1 MLTYT
6 DKDAH
11 YFGHVR
17 REVEPALPA
26 QCGRVLEL
34 GCGAGATLG
43 WLRQRAGTS
52 QTTGVEIF
60 ADAAARAAQQADVVH
75 CLDFEKH
82 PLPYERAEFDTIL
95 CLDVLEHMVDP
106 WAVVHRLVT
115 QHLAPGGTLV
125 VTVPNIQHHTVVLP
139 LLLKGRW
146 EYEEAGI
153 LDRTHLRFF
162 SRHSAVAL
170 VTHSELTAATCT
182 PLSFAQNRLKRA
194 INCATGR
201 LFEGLITPQ
210 YLLSARKLQRGGLR

>member
-1 MLTYT
+1 MQTYT
-6 DKDAH
+6 DKDTH

-17 REVEPALPA
+17 REVEPALPT

-43 WLRQRAGTS
+43 WLRQRPGTTH
-52 QTTGVEIF
+52 TTGIEIF

-75 CLDFEKH
+75 CLDFERNT
-82 PLPYERAEFDTIL
+82 LPGPHTAFDTIL

-106 WAVVHRLVT
+106 WQVVHRLVT

-146 EYEEAGI
+146 QYEEAGI

-162 SRHSAVAL
+162 SRHSAVSLLA
-170 VTHSELTAATCT
+170 HAELSPATCT
-182 PLSFAQNRLKRA
+182 PLSFAENRLKRV
-194 INCATGR
+194 INQATGR

-210 YLLSARKLQRGGLR
+210 YLLSARKHHGGGLR

>member
-6 DKDAH
+6 DKDTH

-17 REVEPALPA
+17 REVEPVLPA
-26 QCGRVLEL
+26 RCGRVLEL

-43 WLRQRAGTS
+43 WLRQRTGTTH
-52 QTTGVEIF
+52 TTGVEIF
-60 ADAAARAAQQADVVH
+60 ADAAARAALQADVVH
-75 CLDFEKH
+75 CLDFERSA
-82 PLPYERAEFDTIL
+82 LPGDSTRFDTIL

-106 WAVVHRLVT
+106 WQIVHRLVT
-115 QHLAPGGTLV
+115 QHLVPGGTLV

-146 EYEEAGI
+146 QYEEAGI

-162 SRHSAVAL
+162 SRHSALAL
-170 VTHSELTAATCT
+170 LAHPNLSAANCI
-182 PLSFAQNRLKRA
+182 PLSFAENRLKRV
-194 INCATGR
+194 INLATGR

-210 YLLSARKLQRGGLR
+210 YLLSARKYDHGGQP